1 MDKGKAQFGFLS
13 EFLKFNLADAGEEG
27 KLTKQFAVSAVTVFK
42 GIKLS

>member
-27 KLTKQFAVSAVTVFK
+27 KCRD
-42 GIKLS
+42 